1 MPLYLGEGWG
11 LITPGQPLVVQRS
24 QVRLLMR
31 LTPQAHRLTIY
42 GIDRPHGFI
51 KFMVRPSIQLELN
64 GWTSAW
70 QVLNQ
75 QQYDFELPITVIH
88 EGINEVILHFT
99 DNPTF
104 PTTMPVQDITVQS
117 AGEEVGGFGQIFL
130 NGHDISL
137 NQRGFNVAIIQ
148 TNTFTIA
155 NFDTHLDPN
164 ASAALANFLNQAPPE
179 ATIALAVAD
188 EASLNLSKV
197 ALHALQQ
204 RGATQD
210 LRGCFRCSYALIYR
224 PNQPTLEA
232 LDPLQPV
239 GLTTH
244 YGLTEPQI
252 TALIDWLEIN

>member
-1 MPLYLGEGWG
+1 MY
-11 LITPGQPLVVQRS
+11 
-24 QVRLLMR
+24 M
-31 LTPQAHRLTIY
+31 
-42 GIDRPHGFI
+42 
-51 KFMVRPSIQLELN
+51 ELN
-64 GWTSAW
+64 GWTSPF
-70 QVLNQ
+70 QPPNEPS
-75 QQYDFELPITVIH
+75 YSFEPPATALH
-88 EGINEVILHFT
+88 DGMNEVILHFT

-104 PTTMPVQDITVQS
+104 PTTTPVEDITVQS
-117 AGEEVGGFGQIFL
+117 AGEEVGGFGQIFI

-148 TNTFTIA
+148 TNTFTVA

-164 ASAALANFLNQAPPE
+164 ASAALANFLNQAPLE
-179 ATIALAVAD
+179 ANIALAVAD
-188 EASLNLSKV
+188 EASLNLGEA

-224 PNQPTLEA
+224 PNQPALEA

-244 YGLTEPQI
+244 YGLIEPQI
-252 TALIDWLEIN
+252 TALIDWLEVTTVEGSK